1 MNDIEIITGDAL
13 VELGNI
19 EAGSVDLIVAD
30 PPYNLGK
37 DYGNNHD
44 VQGFDEYLLF
54 SRTWLSHALRILK
67 PSGTLFVFM
76 GFRFISY
83 LYDILD
89 RDLQM
94 HFNSWIVWHYTQGMG
109 KTKGFSARHDDI
121 LMFTKSKEFKFNLD
135 NVRVPQKYFR
145 DRNNMRGANPGDVW
159 EFSHVHYCNG
169 NRQDHP
175 TQKPEGLIER
185 MILAS
190 SDEGDLVV
198 DPFSGSGTT
207 LRVCQQLG
215 RKGIGIEINPEYVT
229 RTRDRL
235 GAAFAGFDSV
245 DPRMERVPLDLR
257 RPDVRQDYFE
267 NHKKWFLQ
275 HHENA
280 MKKFEESVALVYGVP
295 SREPSPQLALLEEGG
310 DYKTHEAVRT
320 KRGSPSAE
328 ETNRTAG
335 AVGPRHACHRETD

>member
-1 MNDIEIITGDAL
+1 MSNIETITGDAL
-13 VELGNI
+13 VEL
-19 EAGSVDLIVAD
+19 EKLETATVDLVIAD

-37 DYGNNHD
+37 NYGNNHD
-44 VQGFDEYLLF
+44 IQGFDDYLSF
-54 SRTWLSHALRILK
+54 SRKWLKQAHRILK
-67 PSGTLFVFM
+67 PTGTLYVFM

-89 RDLQM
+89 RDLRM
-94 HFNSWIVWHYTQGMG
+94 FFNSWIVWHYTQGMG
-109 KTKGFSARHDDI
+109 KTKGFSPRHDDI
-121 LMFTKSKEFKFNLD
+121 LMFTKSEKFKFNLD
-135 NVRVPQKYFR
+135 SVRVPQKYFR

-185 MILAS
+185 MVLAS

-207 LRVCQQLG
+207 LRVCQQLN
-215 RKGIGIEINPEYVT
+215 RRAIGIEINPDYVS
-229 RTRDRL
+229 RTKDRL
-235 GAAFAGFDSV
+235 AMEFTGFDSV

-257 RPDVRQDYFE
+257 RTDVREKYLE

-280 MKKFEESVALVYGVP
+280 VKKFEESVSLLYG
-295 SREPSPQLALLEEGG
+295 QLKSDTLKQLTLFEKQTKYGAQQ
-310 DYKTHEAVRT
+310 THAADAD
-320 KRGSPSAE
+320 K
-328 ETNRTAG
+328 
-335 AVGPRHACHRETD
+335 PRR

>member
-1 MNDIEIITGDAL
+1 MNKLEIIAGDAL
-13 VELGNI
+13 AELENVKT
-19 EAGSVDLIVAD
+19 GSVDLVVAD

-44 VQGFDEYLLF
+44 VQGFDDYLSF
-54 SRTWLSHALRILK
+54 SRKWLRQAHRILK
-67 PSGTLFVFM
+67 PCGTLYVFM

-89 RDLQM
+89 RDLRM
-94 HFNSWIVWHYTQGMG
+94 FFNSWIVWHYTQGMG
-109 KTKGFSARHDDI
+109 KTRGFSPRHDDI
-121 LMFTKSKEFKFNLD
+121 LMFTKSRQFKFNLD
-135 NVRVPQKYFR
+135 SVRVPQKYFR

-185 MILAS
+185 MVLAS

-207 LRVCQQLG
+207 LRVCQQLN
-215 RKGIGIEINPEYVT
+215 RKAIGIEINPRYVAMT
-229 RTRDRL
+229 KDRL
-235 GAAFAGFDSV
+235 AMAFIGFDSV

-257 RPDVRQDYFE
+257 RASVRWEYLE
-267 NHKKWFLQ
+267 RHKKWFLQ
-275 HHENA
+275 RHENA
-280 MKKFEESVALVYGVP
+280 MGKFEDAVESLYGPGEVQ
-295 SREPSPQLALLEEGG
+295 SYRQMRLLEE
-310 DYKTHEAVRT
+310 DEKEKHNKEVHRTPRPRRVR
-320 KRGSPSAE
+320 KM
-328 ETNRTAG
+328 
-335 AVGPRHACHRETD
+335 